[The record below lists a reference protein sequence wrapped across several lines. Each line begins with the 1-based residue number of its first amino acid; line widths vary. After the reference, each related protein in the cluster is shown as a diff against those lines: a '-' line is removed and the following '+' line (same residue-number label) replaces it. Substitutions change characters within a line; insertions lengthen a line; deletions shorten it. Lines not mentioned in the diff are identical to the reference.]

1 MKRKVETLLTERAA
15 RLERAWKKIKTTSAT
30 VPTVRRSNQREPC
43 LEPCLAPCAKRKRCK
58 SQCVKGSKYCKIHQ
72 FKDPKS
78 GLVQCRGINANYR
91 QCIKSVPPEQFFCPD
106 HLKMHPSL
114 VNKLNLLKSKKAA
127 EELHTNII
135 TQNKFLEREVRAR
148 NKQKK
153 VDQLKK
159 NRAKKM
165 QITNHKKLQHK
176 KPKKKHPSEAQNTIQ
191 ATNNNNK
198 IANSN
203 SSSTIQAN
211 SPGNKPNFGLSLL
224 DNKPVFGTINAHKRI
239 TIQLSSPQR
248 KPLANNVFYNG

>member
-1 MKRKVETLLTERAA
+1 
-15 RLERAWKKIKTTSAT
+15 
-30 VPTVRRSNQREPC
+30 
-43 LEPCLAPCAKRKRCK
+43 
-58 SQCVKGSKYCKIHQ
+58 
-72 FKDPKS
+72 
-78 GLVQCRGINANYR
+78 LVQSQHA
-91 QCIKSVPPEQFFCPD
+91 
-106 HLKMHPSL
+106 
-114 VNKLNLLKSKKAA
+114 
-127 EELHTNII
+127 TNESI
-135 TQNKFLEREVRAR
+135 TVLENMKHILGFVEFTNV
-148 NKQKK
+148 KQKK